1 MEESGPIVVILSGC
15 NIDMA
20 LHKRLIDGEDV
31 DPAEKG

>member
-1 MEESGPIVVILSGC
+1 LIENPGTTAVVLSGC

-31 DPAEKG
+31 ELRG